1 MQQLWD
7 TICIYECRITTAQR
21 IELHIEKSKLESN
34 RYRSILMISRSI
46 MEVIFETSPSFQ
58 LKELSLEDL
67 MLLSFEYLQKR
78 YSCTYKQISRNF
90 IIGENG

>member
-1 MQQLWD
+1 
-7 TICIYECRITTAQR
+7 
-21 IELHIEKSKLESN
+21 
-34 RYRSILMISRSI
+34 MISRSI